1 MSFDYKFM
9 VKIMWRS
16 TLVPLLFILSTSSL
30 RADELNDFCT
40 RRAIDAVAEV
50 RQEHYPQISER
61 EIGIARK
68 TAIIACIS
76 SRSTKLPI
84 ANNES
89 VAISDDKDD
98 SDEKSNSWIERLL
111 DNEEKEDVSP
121 MMKNHR
127 TGGK

>member
-1 MSFDYKFM
+1 M

-16 TLVPLLFILSTSSL
+16 ILVPLLFILSTSSL
-30 RADELNDFCT
+30 SADELNDFCT

-61 EIGIARK
+61 EIDIARK

-76 SRSTKLPI
+76 GRSTKLPVTGNKPV
-84 ANNES
+84 ANSNE
-89 VAISDDKDD
+89 DQNE
-98 SDEKSNSWIERLL
+98 EKNSGWIERLL
-111 DNEEKEDVSP
+111 DNEKKEDVSP